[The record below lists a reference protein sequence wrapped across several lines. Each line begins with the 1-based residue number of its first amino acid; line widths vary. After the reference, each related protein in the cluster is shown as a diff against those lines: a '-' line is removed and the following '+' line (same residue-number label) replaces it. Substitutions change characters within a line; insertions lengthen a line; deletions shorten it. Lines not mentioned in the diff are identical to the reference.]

1 MDNPANGE
9 INLLEN
15 KLEPAP
21 KAKRRFPLWLKIT
34 LSFFALLLIASSVF
48 AYEIFLVPQNKAA
61 ATKIPFLTQIKYL
74 VTNKDKPLKGQLED
88 RINILL
94 IGMGGEGHPGAYLA
108 DTIILASFK
117 PSTKELALLS
127 IPRDLYVSIPEYGW
141 RKINN
146 ANAFGYEMDYPGKGE
161 ALTAKIVSDVTNQP
175 IHYYARLDFAG
186 FRKIIDELGG
196 VEINVAEAFTDYQF
210 PDYNYGYQ
218 TVSFKTGL
226 QKMNG
231 ERALQ
236 YARSRHATGGQ
247 GSDFARSKRQQAVLL
262 ALKNKIFS
270 FGTLINPGKLIQV
283 MNILGNHTKTNLEAW
298 EIIQLASLGKEVKGQ
313 EIVNRVLDNSIDGP
327 LVTATTID
335 GAYILKPRTGDWSE
349 VQDIA
354 QNIFTVGLVKEEDA
368 KIEIQNGTASTG
380 LAEKISQSLKNHD
393 YNVVKLGNASR
404 RDYEKTVIYD
414 LTSGQKPNT
423 LKSLKEKLKANVA
436 TTLPFF
442 LKDNETPNFANLK
455 SDTDLNLDELNTSP
469 KNLKNEGI
477 KEKIDFLIV
486 LGQNSLADAKLTSSV
501 KKIYP
506 LTF

>member
-1 MDNPANGE
+1 MASSANNE
-9 INLLEN
+9 INFLEN
-15 KLEPAP
+15 KLEPLP
-21 KAKRRFPLWLKIT
+21 KAKRKFPLWLKIT
-34 LSFFALLLIASSVF
+34 LSFFGLLLIASTAF
-48 AYEIFLVPQNKAA
+48 AYEIFFVPQNKAA
-61 ATKIPFLTQIKYL
+61 ANKLSFLTQIKYL
-74 VTNKDKPLKGQLED
+74 ITNTDKPLKGQLED

-146 ANAFGYEMDYPGKGE
+146 ANAFGYEMKYPGAGE
-161 ALTAKIVSDVTNQP
+161 ALTAKIVSDITNQP
-175 IHYYARLDFAG
+175 IHYYGRVDFEG

-196 VEINVAEAFTDYQF
+196 VEVNVAESFTDYQF

-218 TVSFKTGL
+218 TVSFKAGS

-231 ERALQ
+231 EKALQ
-236 YARSRHATGGQ
+236 YARSRHASGDQ

-270 FGTLINPGKLIQV
+270 FGTLINPGKLVQV
-283 MNILGNHTKTNLEAW
+283 MNILGDHSKTNLEAW
-298 EIIQLASLGKEVKGQ
+298 EIIQLANLGKEVKAQ
-313 EIVNRVLDNSIDGP
+313 EIVNRVLDNSAGGA
-327 LVTATTID
+327 LVSATTID
-335 GAYILKPRTGDWSE
+335 GAYILKPRTGNWSG

-354 QNIFTVGLVKEEDA
+354 QNIFTAGLVKEEDA

-380 LAEKISQSLKNHD
+380 LAEKISQSLKNQD
-393 YNVVKLGNASR
+393 YNVVKLGNAQR

-423 LKSLKEKLKANVA
+423 LKSLKEKLKANVT

-442 LKDNETPNFANLK
+442 LTNNGAPNFKNLE
-455 SDTDLNLDELNTSP
+455 SDSNLNLGGLNSSA
-469 KNLKNEGI
+469 KNSDNRQ
-477 KEKIDFLIV
+477 KIDFLIV
-486 LGQNSLADAKLTSSV
+486 LGQNSLADAKLTSSI
-501 KKIYP
+501 KKINYSSHS
-506 LTF
+506 L